1 MALNKRRLATT
12 DLEITTVGFGA
23 WAIGGGGW
31 AYGALRRLPEG
42 RVLGG
47 AQARQ
52 VERMTAH
59 PEAHVREPLPAE
71 RRGPIPSGASP
82 GALALPKGDGA
93 LCAPLAGSPGAC
105 EKRGELGTDA
115 SNRGDDRGEGDG
127 NSEFPEENT
136 HAPLLQRSRSTDP
149 LHGRKVIH
157 VATRS
162 ALALRPHRDPL
173 GRPRLGCPRATD
185 ALASRSG
192 MGPAPDVLPTVEVRT
207 VGRGGRGAVAT
218 WQLTA
223 TARWRPWIRLPRS
236 RGSHSLRAS
245 RARRWSFCRPTRR
258 AKLVRTIVRM
268 PDCER
273 SRDERLI
280 VDPSVSRLDD
290 RDDGYA
296 PSAKLIAR
304 IPPSRRVARQ

>member
-1 MALNKRRLATT
+1 
-12 DLEITTVGFGA
+12 V
-23 WAIGGGGW
+23 
-31 AYGALRRLPEG
+31 
-42 RVLGG
+42 
-47 AQARQ
+47 
-52 VERMTAH
+52 
-59 PEAHVREPLPAE
+59 
-71 RRGPIPSGASP
+71 
-82 GALALPKGDGA
+82 
-93 LCAPLAGSPGAC
+93 
-105 EKRGELGTDA
+105 
-115 SNRGDDRGEGDG
+115 
-127 NSEFPEENT
+127 
-136 HAPLLQRSRSTDP
+136 LQRSRSTDP